1 MWRRY
6 FTRNDINHCRKWKMR
21 ILYSSSEIRQTIR
34 DLFSK
39 SNDRRVAIAAFV
51 GASAEAYLPKPK
63 GIEVICWP
71 KAGGTNPNAVLDLI
85 DRDVVVYFADA
96 MHMKIYWTKDKGTV
110 ITSANLSTSAL
121 GVGGLKEIGVLLPPG
136 ILDIDK
142 VIASLNIR
150 LAKEP
155 EISRLDRAHK
165 NYIKATRSAEKRNAP
180 QGRTFGKWY
189 SLPVRP
195 KWRLGWYICDT
206 VRLSN
211 NGKALL
217 EKEHGS
223 SGYEDLMTTVKGFF
237 KEDDWILCFNVDSK
251 KARWVQWMFAHHI
264 VKVSPSDKKA
274 YDRNAPYQVIQ
285 AHKLKVYD
293 QPPFI
298 LDGRFKRAF
307 SRAVEDHGGLEKMMD
322 LSMSKP
328 STKLIDLIHQQY
340 K

>member
-1 MWRRY
+1 
-6 FTRNDINHCRKWKMR
+6 MR
-21 ILYSSSEIRQTIR
+21 ILYSSSEIRQAIR

-51 GASAEAYLPKPK
+51 GDSAEAYLPKPK

-71 KAGGTNPNAVLDLI
+71 KAGGTNPNAVLDLM

-96 MHMKIYWTKDKGTV
+96 MHMKVYWTKDKGAV

-121 GVGGLKEIGVLLPPG
+121 GAGGLKEIGVLLPPG

-150 LAKEP
+150 LAAES
-155 EISRLDRAHK
+155 EISRLDQAHK
-165 NYIKATRSAEKRNAP
+165 KYIKATRSVVQRNASP
-180 QGRTFGKWY
+180 GRTFGKWY

-195 KWRLGWYICDT
+195 KWRLGWYINDT

-223 SGYEDLMTTVKGFF
+223 SSFEDLMTTIKGFF
-237 KEDDWILCFNVDSK
+237 QEDDWILCFNVDSK
-251 KARWVQWMFAHHI
+251 KARWAQWMFAHHI

-274 YDRNAPYQVIQ
+274 YDVNAPYQVIQ

-293 QPPFI
+293 QPPFM

-307 SRAVEDHGGLEKMMD
+307 SRAVDDYGGLEKMMN
-322 LSMSKP
+322 LSTSKP
-328 STKLIDLIHQQY
+328 SIKLIDLIHQQY